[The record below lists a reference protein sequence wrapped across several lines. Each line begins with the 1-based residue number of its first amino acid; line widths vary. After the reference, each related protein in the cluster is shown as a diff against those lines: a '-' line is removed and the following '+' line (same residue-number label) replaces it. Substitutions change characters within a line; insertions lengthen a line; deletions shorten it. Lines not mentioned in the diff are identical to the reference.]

1 MTALWLRG
9 QLLVMGPS
17 ATLFQCKHLR
27 LVSNNKN
34 NNSQRTTWYFIS
46 APGAHPSNFT
56 GSALNSTHIYL
67 TWDPPPPL
75 LVNGVIREYRVN
87 VTENATGQ
95 VFVFNTSASESELTV
110 GSLHPHYTY
119 HCTITGIT
127 VQQGPYTALY
137 DIQTEEDGT
146 YV

>member
-1 MTALWLRG
+1 MNDT
-9 QLLVMGPS
+9 S
-17 ATLFQCKHLR
+17 YLFL
-27 LVSNNKN
+27 
-34 NNSQRTTWYFIS
+34 
-46 APGAHPSNFT
+46 APGAHPSNLT
-56 GSALNSTHIYL
+56 GSALNSTHISL

-87 VTENATGQ
+87 VTENATGR
-95 VFVFNTSASESELTV
+95 VFVFNTSASERELTV

-119 HCTITGIT
+119 HCTITAIT

-137 DIQTEEDGT
+137 DIQTEEDGM